1 MAKNIQIPEA
11 LFVRL
16 CRFHLFGVNE
26 EAEAIKQG
34 LDDKLEAIIR
44 RDLYGKAVR
53 GDEDARKEYLD
64 RVGISEDFRW

>member
-1 MAKNIQIPEA
+1 MAKHIQITED

-16 CRFHLFGVNE
+16 CRFHLFGADG